1 MREKREGIPQ
11 GDLDW
16 SFSFPPPPFR
26 SPILRLQPTQANCNY
41 EKILVGS
48 KASNRDFNSEK

>member
-16 SFSFPPPPFR
+16 SFSFPPPFR